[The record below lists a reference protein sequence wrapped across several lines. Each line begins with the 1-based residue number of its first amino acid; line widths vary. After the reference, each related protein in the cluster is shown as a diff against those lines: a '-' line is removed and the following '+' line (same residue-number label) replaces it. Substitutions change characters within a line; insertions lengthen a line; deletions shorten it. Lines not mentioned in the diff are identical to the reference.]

1 MFGNFEEQFKQVF
14 GETKGKDKA
23 PVKEPDSDK
32 R

>member
-1 MFGNFEEQFKQVF
+1 MFGNFEDQFAKVF
-14 GETKGKDKA
+14 GDMKGKEKA